1 MEVKGLQPMNRTVST
16 ETGASKKAFFAAS
29 DDDDTWTNEAKVL
42 FGKYDTNGDGSI
54 DEAEMGALLMAI
66 SDKFTARDIRILFKA
81 ADGDGNQKIEF
92 SEFLDWLNGG
102 KCDASKSLRR
112 ASRNSEEMGAS
123 KSLARTLTENTSALE
138 VLFNVYDKDLSD
150 SITGFHFQECHIIL
164 QAALRRAKFDDDD
177 EHRTADSDLESDRKE
192 ALEFMAR
199 DGDLKSIGLLDFIDW
214 MRRHI
219 PEDMSQQEFYEC
231 CQNLARIL
239 EESFAHDFCLEKGYI
254 KEKEDCLEHLL
265 GKLSTSMVAI
275 VERSPKR
282 SVGIGRTKSPWDEP
296 PSGLTVD
303 RLKGAHMMVMPLNMK
318 SVKDLSWEILC
329 LPTAAPTAK
338 DDSFGQSTN
347 AGTFGD
353 VWVAEVVR
361 RVLMHTGKLKVETAK
376 HYMYDI
382 SRKDWVVCS
391 DSYEHTFE
399 FIQPG
404 LGMYALLK
412 TAAEFGYS
420 IRWAD
425 IQHSLEGGAD
435 MRLIRDDDVD
445 KFNDHIM
452 QMVLDQMEEDD
463 VTIKGGD
470 TREAKMNYAKRYL
483 TNELEMHLGTV
494 MAILLKL
501 GIVDSDPSW
510 EEFAANEE

>member
-1 MEVKGLQPMNRTVST
+1 MNRTASLQVKGLQPER
-16 ETGASKKAFFAAS
+16 GGSKTPFFAAS
-29 DDDDTWTNEAKVL
+29 DEDDTWTDEAKVL
-42 FGKYDTNGDGSI
+42 FSKYDTNGDGNI

-66 SDKFTARDIRILFKA
+66 SDKFTARDIRKLFEA
-81 ADGDGNQKIEF
+81 ADGNGNGKIEF
-92 SEFLDWLNGG
+92 NEFLDWLNGG
-102 KCDASKSLRR
+102 KCDASKSLR
-112 ASRNSEEMGAS
+112 ASVIESTEAMAPQ
-123 KSLARTLTENTSALE
+123 KSLARALTENSSALE
-138 VLFNVYDKDLSD
+138 VLFNVYDKDFSH
-150 SITGFHFQECHIIL
+150 SISGFHFQECHIIL

-177 EHRTADSDLESDRKE
+177 EHMNADSDLESDRKE

-219 PEDMSQQEFYEC
+219 PEGMSQHEFYEC

-254 KEKEDCLEHLL
+254 KDKEDVLEHLME
-265 GKLSTSMVAI
+265 KLSMSMQVI

-282 SVGIGRTKSPWDEP
+282 SAGIGRAKSPWDEP

-303 RLKGAHMMVMPLNMK
+303 RLKAAHMMVMPLNMK
-318 SVKDLSWEILC
+318 SVKDLSWEVLC

-338 DDSFGQSTN
+338 DAGTSTN
-347 AGTFGD
+347 AGTVGD

-361 RVLMHTGKLKVETAK
+361 RVLMHSGKLKVESAK
-376 HYMYDI
+376 HYMYNI
-382 SRKDWVVCS
+382 PKKDWLVCS

-412 TAAEFGYS
+412 TAAEFGNS

-425 IQHSLEGGAD
+425 IQHSLEGGVD
-435 MRLIRDDDVD
+435 MRLIKDDDVD
-445 KFNDHIM
+445 HFNDHIM

-483 TNELEMHLGTV
+483 TNELEMHPGTV

-501 GIVDSDPSW
+501 GIVDSHPSW